1 MKLQNKNKSDEI
13 DDISNWLISNFKKL
27 KGKPLSV
34 EVNQSGK
41 INFIETSVK
50 LNDAELKKITD
61 KYPELQ

>member
-61 KYPELQ
+61 KYT